1 MAVVVPVKT
10 GYQDS
15 YQVVNWNHSSN
26 VEPKSVASY
35 SGT

>member
-10 GYQDS
+10 GYQD
-15 YQVVNWNHSSN
+15 YQIVNWDHSSN
-26 VEPKSVASY
+26 VEPGSVASY